1 MDILVAYPQI
11 FSGVRAMEI
20 ASFDVSPDRTVTLH
34 MTDMPQTGVRIS
46 NTTVRIGGIPQPEPE
61 EISGQRQEIIFIA
74 SPTAEPGRITIMIEK
89 DGHRLHAISAENY
102 TPPKPPEPQK
112 SHPQVNSITPKDLK
126 PGKNAVLRGRGLQ
139 TVIAVRLGLSDVIRT
154 VTATES
160 SVLFTVP
167 EGALPGDV
175 TIFLLTS
182 DGDGF
187 VTTKRIVK
195 ILNRMS
201 D

>member
-1 MDILVAYPQI
+1 
-11 FSGVRAMEI
+11 
-20 ASFDVSPDRTVTLH
+20 
-34 MTDMPQTGVRIS
+34 
-46 NTTVRIGGIPQPEPE
+46 
-61 EISGQRQEIIFIA
+61 
-74 SPTAEPGRITIMIEK
+74 
-89 DGHRLHAISAENY
+89 
-102 TPPKPPEPQK
+102 
-112 SHPQVNSITPKDLK
+112 
-126 PGKNAVLRGRGLQ
+126 
-139 TVIAVRLGLSDVIRT
+139 VIAVRLGLSDVIRT

-187 VTTKRIVK
+187 VTTNRIVK